1 MKKHNL
7 AKTLHHVNLKKLT
20 KLAVPVICT
29 LLILSMISAFP
40 SSIVQARTFTWNP
53 IHWWPTPTPTAT
65 PTPTPKPIATPT
77 PTPKPIATPTPT
89 PTPTPTATPTP
100 TPTPTATPTPTPTP
114 TLAPK
119 TTSVPTPTPT
129 PTATP
134 TGTYSYTM
142 DTSGSNYQILNSA
155 NTPIYT
161 STSSSTAF
169 NYLLGTTGKATSD
182 NTICIK
188 SGAYT
193 VDATWNINI
202 NSVTVTFQPGAVL
215 TAINNLNTKIMWI
228 YGNFVTVT
236 GATINGNGLNQLP
249 SAKTM
254 LTGSNF
260 NDGITYSGNNDII
273 YNCTVYNVRCFG
285 IIAAYEEAGNNN
297 GVIDCTVYNC
307 GANGISDD
315 PTSTNDYFINNVVY
329 GCSDVAVDAQGE
341 NTTMTGNYVHDCSS
355 TSCPMY
361 GYGNSYWG
369 IAVEAG
375 ANDLI
380 ANNTIINV
388 GNGIELAECSTSNG
402 ATNCIISGNI
412 LTNCQLND
420 YDGVITL
427 HNDPASSYN
436 TIEFNSITTASIG
449 IFIMDSTC
457 SGNNIWGNAFSVCT
471 INIINSGT
479 GTTQTQPSVV
489 VVTVTSSPIGSSF
502 ISVNG
507 AAELYP
513 AYTFQAKVGSKYTLT
528 ANNVSGYTFTSW
540 SDNGTQTHTITVPS
554 SNAIYTAN
562 Y

>member
-1 MKKHNL
+1 MDFPAYIWLVKMDKKKVI
-7 AKTLHHVNLKKLT
+7 A
-20 KLAVPVICT
+20 LAVSLIVAFAVVATATTFYHRNMQVPLTPT
-29 LLILSMISAFP
+29 L
-40 SSIVQARTFTWNP
+40 
-53 IHWWPTPTPTAT
+53 TPTPN
-65 PTPTPKPIATPT
+65 PTS
-77 PTPKPIATPTPT
+77 
-89 PTPTPTATPTP
+89 
-100 TPTPTATPTPTPTP
+100 
-114 TLAPK
+114 TL
-119 TTSVPTPTPT
+119 
-129 PTATP
+129 TP

-388 GNGIELAECSTSNG
+388 GRGIELAECSTSNG
-402 ATNCIISGNI
+402 ATNCIISGNT
-412 LTNCQLND
+412 LTNCDNARYSGGAIDLAN
-420 YDGVITL
+420 
-427 HNDPASSYN
+427 NPSSSYN
-436 TIEFNSITTASIG
+436 IVEFNTITKAPTGIMIHGKCSNNTVYGNIFSGCTTKISDSGTDTTYEVPSIVTITVTASTIE
-449 IFIMDSTC
+449 
-457 SGNNIWGNAFSVCT
+457 
-471 INIINSGT
+471 
-479 GTTQTQPSVV
+479 P
-489 VVTVTSSPIGSSF
+489 GS
-502 ISVNG
+502 ISVNNV
-507 AAELYP
+507 AQKWIP
-513 AYTFQAKVGSKYTLT
+513 YTFQAKVGTTYTLT
-528 ANNVSGYTFTSW
+528 ANNIQGQNFTSW

>member
-1 MKKHNL
+1 MKKQALVAFAIIIVFAAFYVN
-7 AKTLHHVNLKKLT
+7 AGNASIQTSFTLQSTGVVQLT
-20 KLAVPVICT
+20 
-29 LLILSMISAFP
+29 
-40 SSIVQARTFTWNP
+40 SSQ
-53 IHWWPTPTPTAT
+53 TPTA
-65 PTPTPKPIATPT
+65 
-77 PTPKPIATPTPT
+77 T

-100 TPTPTATPTPTPTP
+100 TPTATPTPTPTATPTPTPTATP
-114 TLAPK
+114 TPTPTATP
-119 TTSVPTPTPT
+119 TPTPTATPTPTPTATPTPT

-215 TAINNLNTKIMWI
+215 TAVPFSGTGNEVMWI
-228 YGNFVTVT
+228 YSNNVTVT
-236 GATINGNGLNQLP
+236 GATINGNGLKQTPAADVLLVNYNDG
-249 SAKTM
+249 A
-254 LTGSNF
+254 NF
-260 NDGITYSGNNDII
+260 NDGITFSGDNVVI

-285 IIAAYEEAGNNN
+285 IIAAYEEGGNNN

-315 PTSTNDYFINNVVY
+315 PTSTNSYFINNVVY
-329 GCSDVAVDAQGE
+329 GCSDVGVDAQGE

-361 GYGNSYWG
+361 GYGNSYWA
-369 IAVEAG
+369 ISVE
-375 ANDLI
+375 
-380 ANNTIINV
+380 V
-388 GNGIELAECSTSNG
+388 GGGTSNQYELVAG
-402 ATNCIISGNI
+402 NTALNCGVGIYVTDGCSYVLISGNTF
-412 LTNCQLND
+412 TNC
-420 YDGVITL
+420 
-427 HNDPASSYN
+427 HPASEGYAAAIYTN
-436 TIEFNSITTASIG
+436 AAHDIIEFNTITTAILGIG
-449 IFIMDSTC
+449 ISSTGA
-457 SGNNIWGNAFSVCT
+457 SNTVYGNTYFGCT
-471 INIINSGT
+471 TNYSNSGT
-479 GTTQTQPSVV
+479 GTITTTAPSIVAI
-489 VVTVTSSPIGSSF
+489 TVTSSPNASGS
-502 ISVNG
+502 ISVNNV
-507 AAELYP
+507 AQKWIP
-513 AYTFQAKVGSKYTLT
+513 YTFQAKVGTTYTLT
-528 ANNVSGYTFTSW
+528 ANNIQGQNFTSW